1 MADHIKLFVYE
12 SDIRHTKKERIKIR
26 SKKSCV
32 FHNPPSEQYT
42 KQKIFNEKPTRISS
56 YIVYD
61 YFAEMFFPS
70 HWIMKSERILRLLR
84 NFGQKTFPMKM
95 WNILKNYFTI
105 FTWIRR
111 GKKPLHIESLNF
123 RNCFPTIVQKT
134 PSLKISICK
143 KKNENSFMLYAST
156 PISLNSEK
164 NFFSVIVF
172 EGILGKW
179 GFLENKK
186 SFE

>member
-12 SDIRHTKKERIKIR
+12 SDIRHTKRENKNQKQ
-26 SKKSCV
+26 KKVVYFTTHHLNNIQNKKYLMKNQPV
-32 FHNPPSEQYT
+32 FHLILFMIILLKCFFSFALNHEEW
-42 KQKIFNEKPTRISS
+42 KDFEA
-56 YIVYD
+56 
-61 YFAEMFFPS
+61 FAEFCAKNFS
-70 HWIMKSERILRLLR
+70 HENLKYLEKLLHYIYMNKKR
-84 NFGQKTFPMKM
+84 Q
-95 WNILKNYFTI
+95 
-105 FTWIRR
+105 
-111 GKKPLHIESLNF
+111 KPLHIESLNF